1 MLPPTSAG
9 NGNENCHFSTYVAVL
24 HTCYAHAMTRRF
36 EDLELTPRMAD
47 VIRVFLQNPA
57 ERRYGFGLMR
67 ATGLPSGTLYPILA
81 KFERHGWLTVGTED
95 IDPKKEGRPPRR
107 FYVITAPAWAAA
119 EEQLYELHERYR
131 PPSRGD
137 VDVPGWVHSPPAPE
151 DGSR

>member
-1 MLPPTSAG
+1 
-9 NGNENCHFSTYVAVL
+9 
-24 HTCYAHAMTRRF
+24 MTRRF
-36 EDLELTPRMAD
+36 EDLDLTPRMAD

-95 IDPKKEGRPPRR
+95 IDPKEEGRPRRR

>member
-1 MLPPTSAG
+1 MA
-9 NGNENCHFSTYVAVL
+9 
-24 HTCYAHAMTRRF
+24 RQF

-57 ERRYGFGLMR
+57 ERRYGFGVMR

-95 IDPKKEGRPPRR
+95 IDPRKEGRPPRR

-131 PPSRGD
+131 PPSRGGTD
-137 VDVPGWVHSPPAPE
+137 APGSVDPRPASQ

>member
-1 MLPPTSAG
+1 MV
-9 NGNENCHFSTYVAVL
+9 H
-24 HTCYAHAMTRRF
+24 RF
-36 EDLELTPRMAD
+36 EDLGLTPRMAD

-57 ERRYGFGLMR
+57 ERQYGFGLMR

-81 KFERHGWLTVGTED
+81 KFERHGWLTVGTEH

-131 PPSRGD
+131 PPPRGD
-137 VDVPGWVHSPPAPE
+137 ADEPGWLHPLPAPE